1 MGDAPAQRRSP
12 RLTNFIALPMKY
24 PINVDS
30 RVCGYDTIMSFR
42 TLIRNSI
49 LFYTFLFSKGRL

>member
-24 PINVDS
+24 VDS

-42 TLIRNSI
+42 TLIRNPI